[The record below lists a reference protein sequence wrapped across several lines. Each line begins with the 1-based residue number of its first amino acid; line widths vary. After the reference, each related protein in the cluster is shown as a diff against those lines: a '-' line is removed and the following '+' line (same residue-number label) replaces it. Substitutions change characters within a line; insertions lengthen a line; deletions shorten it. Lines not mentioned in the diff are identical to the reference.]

1 MAVYANL
8 KDYFQGEH
16 LDLIKA
22 SISEYCSA
30 HQYVGEAD
38 SVQVQKLRCTFKQE
52 IPDTSSDLEIEA
64 GVSVQFV
71 DRDDNSDSAERFF
84 LIHISGDLELKLSDI
99 KVNVIK
105 EICESEMPEETIENK
120 FLLPNIKADNIE
132 NTGKII
138 YYGYLL
144 DTDSKSVATTCK
156 TLIEKMKVPIY
167 YADFDDTCLGRIN
180 LSESDLDIYRLDET
194 TNELVL
200 HSKKAIYGTIILNKR
215 KYFEEKDGEYLITI
229 CHELVHWQFHQK
241 FFKILM
247 LLGNNQESLDCKAQP
262 PAFNDNMKE
271 YQKALCIA
279 EWQANELSWRIAMP
293 KISVEQVFEVNTDII
308 DKMSPLSN
316 KSELMVYGIASYF
329 GVSPYVA
336 KIRLRQLGHHLVDG
350 TCLEIDGKRYPS
362 FIFVPDSLKE
372 AESFVI
378 DRANYNRLLRE
389 NKIFAELITTKEFV
403 YTGYVVCLYNG
414 TYLTPF
420 KADGK
425 LTFLLSEYGRKH
437 ADECCLKFQI
447 NNQKYIPNYDVYYSD
462 NFFYK
467 LDDGEY
473 SNDMYGKLV
482 LTQAAYNDMNSYC
495 KMKKEQTESANI
507 IAEMNNKKIISFKDA
522 FVFLT
527 KRNGFSS
534 TKDLCDELE
543 LKWDTVESYIKKKR
557 KPSLKTAMIICNK
570 LNLQYDL
577 AINLLQRAGL
587 FLNPYDEKHQL
598 YDYLLTITNATL
610 EEWNL
615 ILNNQGFKPLFK

>member
-22 SISEYCSA
+22 SISKYCSE
-30 HQYVGEAD
+30 HQYTGEAED
-38 SVQVQKLRCTFKQE
+38 VQVQKLRCLYKKK
-52 IPDTSSDLEIEA
+52 IPDISSDIEMEA

-71 DRDDNSDSAERFF
+71 DREDNSDSAERFF
-84 LIHISGDLELKLSDI
+84 LIHISGDLRLKLRDI
-99 KVNVIK
+99 EVSVIK
-105 EICESEMPEETIENK
+105 EIDESEMPDVSIYDQ
-120 FLLPNIKADNIE
+120 FLLPKADSDDIE
-132 NTGKII
+132 RIYKEFCKLSSGTPPTFDII
-138 YYGYLL
+138 LRSL
-144 DTDSKSVATTCK
+144 PFT
-156 TLIEKMKVPIY
+156 IY
-167 YADFDDTCLGRIN
+167 YADFDDTCLGRLN
-180 LSESDLDIYRLDET
+180 LSESDIDIYTLDKT
-194 TNELVL
+194 GNKLVL
-200 HSKKAIYGTIILNKR
+200 AGNKAKYGTIILNKR
-215 KYFEEKDGEYLITI
+215 KYIEEKDGEYLITV
-229 CHELVHWQFHQK
+229 CHELVHWNFHQK
-241 FFKILM
+241 FFKILI
-247 LLGNNQESLDCKAQP
+247 LLGNTEDALNYKAQP
-262 PAFNDNMKE
+262 PIYNECMNDS
-271 YQKALCIA
+271 QKALFIA
-279 EWQANELSWRIAMP
+279 EWQAYELSWRIVMP
-293 KISVEQVFEVNTDII
+293 EDDVKIKLEQIRDADFIKKYAEWFRPELIVDDIA
-308 DKMSPLSN
+308 
-316 KSELMVYGIASYF
+316 LMYK
-329 GVSPYVA
+329 VSPYVV
-336 KIRLRQLGHHLVDG
+336 KIRLRQLGYDFADG
-350 TCLEIDGKRYPS
+350 TCLEIDGKRYLP
-362 FIFVPDSLKE
+362 FAFAPGSLKQNE
-372 AESFVI
+372 TFVI

-425 LTFLLSEYGRKH
+425 LTFLLSEHGRKH

-447 NNQKYIPNYDVYYSD
+447 NNHKFIPNYDVYYSD

-473 SNDMYGKLV
+473 SNDKNGKLV

-534 TKDLCDELE
+534 TKDLCDEVE